1 MADRR
6 KQKRPP
12 RGAEPDSS
20 SNTLDRI
27 RGNSGVVGAVA
38 ITALLY
44 GLLIFGRLGYHNFDA
59 SFFITAGDAF
69 CDPSLAPE
77 GLRIF
82 LPHGWTGY
90 DGQFY
95 YRLALDPLTK
105 QRVEYGI
112 TLDKPPYRQQRILY
126 PVLARLLALGG
137 TPWIPWS
144 MIVVNYLAV
153 CGLAFGAARIAEL
166 FAMPA
171 IYGLAIPFFPGV
183 LLALARDLP
192 DPLAISLMV
201 FSLYLLHSR
210 RITFAACVLALAVL
224 TRETVILLA
233 AALFV
238 HSTWRAL
245 RRQSAWTES
254 VRLAIPLATYAVWQL
269 WIVAR
274 WGTFGSAAGSGTL
287 DGFALKSAG
296 ILLIQAVQSALGFH
310 PFLLVELLF
319 LGAMTL
325 LAAIVSIRSTVD
337 SGVKLAW
344 LMYLALVV
352 FLSRLVWVE
361 DWAFMRASAELMVL
375 GFIIVIGARERRLLP
390 IVFAPTIAIWL
401 ALAARTMI
409 VQ

>member
-1 MADRR
+1 
-6 KQKRPP
+6 
-12 RGAEPDSS
+12 
-20 SNTLDRI
+20 
-27 RGNSGVVGAVA
+27 
-38 ITALLY
+38 
-44 GLLIFGRLGYHNFDA
+44 
-59 SFFITAGDAF
+59 
-69 CDPSLAPE
+69 
-77 GLRIF
+77 
-82 LPHGWTGY
+82 
-90 DGQFY
+90 
-95 YRLALDPLTK
+95 
-105 QRVEYGI
+105 
-112 TLDKPPYRQQRILY
+112 
-126 PVLARLLALGG
+126 
-137 TPWIPWS
+137 
-144 MIVVNYLAV
+144 
-153 CGLAFGAARIAEL
+153 
-166 FAMPA
+166 
-171 IYGLAIPFFPGV
+171 
-183 LLALARDLP
+183 
-192 DPLAISLMV
+192 
-201 FSLYLLHSR
+201 
-210 RITFAACVLALAVL
+210 VLALAVL

-238 HSTWRAL
+238 HSTWHAL

-254 VRLAIPLATYAVWQL
+254 VLLAIPLATYAVWQL

>member
-1 MADRR
+1 M
-6 KQKRPP
+6 
-12 RGAEPDSS
+12 
-20 SNTLDRI
+20 
-27 RGNSGVVGAVA
+27 VGAVA

-59 SFFITAGDAF
+59 SFFITAGYRY

-77 GLRIF
+77 GLRIST
-82 LPHGWTGY
+82 PVGY

-95 YRLALDPLTK
+95 YRLALYPLTK

-112 TLDKPPYRQQRILY
+112 TLDNPPYRQQRILY
-126 PVLARLLALGG
+126 PVLARLVALGG
-137 TPWIPWS
+137 TPWLPWS

-183 LLALARDLP
+183 LLALDRDLP

-238 HSTWRAL
+238 HSTWHAL

-254 VRLAIPLATYAVWQL
+254 VLLAIPLATYAVWQL
-269 WIVAR
+269 WIFAR
-274 WGTFGSAAGSGTL
+274 WGTFGFAAGSGSL
-287 DGFALKSAG
+287 DHFPLKSAG

-401 ALAARTMI
+401 ALAARAMI